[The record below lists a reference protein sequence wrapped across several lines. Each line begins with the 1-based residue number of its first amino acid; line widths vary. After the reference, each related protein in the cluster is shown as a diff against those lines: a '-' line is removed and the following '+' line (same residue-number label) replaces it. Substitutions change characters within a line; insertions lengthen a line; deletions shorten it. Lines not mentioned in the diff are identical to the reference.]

1 MFFIFFFFHWTV
13 LELLEQPIT
22 IRIIIYFIKQLSP
35 DFLLFHLPTWTL
47 HTNWIHSNWFFTVQ
61 CALKIWTQHYKC
73 LDLQQNFIKK
83 RNNNYIYL
91 INKFL
96 KFVFLLSTCDMSLW
110 EDMHFL
116 IQCNNCNI
124 QHTLTWNFYFEKMQN
139 LRNVLCVRQWKHCHS
154 NIFFLFNFSI
164 RCYSMNCVVKIKIA
178 IKISHQ
184 IFSIFM
190 LLKFTFT
197 HYSFLSFTYGLSIII

>member
-1 MFFIFFFFHWTV
+1 MLGLAADFH
-13 LELLEQPIT
+13 
-22 IRIIIYFIKQLSP
+22 K
-35 DFLLFHLPTWTL
+35 
-47 HTNWIHSNWFFTVQ
+47 
-61 CALKIWTQHYKC
+61 
-73 LDLQQNFIKK
+73 KK

-96 KFVFLLSTCDMSLW
+96 RFVFLLSTCDMSLW

-124 QHTLTWNFYFEKMQN
+124 QHTLNME
-139 LRNVLCVRQWKHCHS
+139 
-154 NIFFLFNFSI
+154 FLFQENGKPSKCIVCASVKTLSFQHFFSI
-164 RCYSMNCVVKIKIA
+164 RCCSMNCVVKIKIA